1 MPTLATGAEQMPRS
15 GIRQVM
21 DLAWSLPD
29 PVIGLHVGEPSF
41 DAPAHVV
48 EAARA
53 SYAAGETHYVPNAG
67 VGELRRAL
75 AEKVSTVNGFDTAPE
90 QVVVSAGGAQA
101 LHNALSL
108 TLSAGD
114 EVLIPDPGWPN
125 YAMAVQLLQAV
136 PVRYPLRP
144 GRGFR
149 PDPAEIAGLVTERT
163 RVIVVNTPS
172 NPLGTVLDE
181 QDVQSLV
188 RLAEEHDLWLLSD
201 ECYDALTF
209 EQPHVSPGRFDRDG
223 RVLSAF
229 SFSKTYAMTGLR
241 VGYLVTTPEIA
252 AQAAKLQEPLI
263 ACVNAPAQ
271 AAALAALRGP
281 QDCVD
286 QMRAAYRDRRDQAV
300 ARLDDHG
307 MGYVTPQGAFY
318 LWVDVRDRCG
328 GDVATWAMDL
338 LRQGHVAVAPGTT
351 FGPLGEG
358 WVRLSLATATED
370 LLEGIDRMARRPV
383 QSAATGGSR

>member
-1 MPTLATGAEQMPRS
+1 MPTLAAGAETMPRS

-41 DAPAHVV
+41 PSPPHVI

-67 VGELRRAL
+67 IGELRSAI
-75 AEKVSTVNGFDTAPE
+75 AEKVSTANGFAVTE
-90 QVVVSAGGAQA
+90 RNVVVSAGGAQA
-101 LHNALSL
+101 LHNAFSL
-108 TLSAGD
+108 TLEAGD

-125 YAMAVQLLQAV
+125 YAMAVQLVQGV
-136 PVRYPLRP
+136 PVRYPLRSE
-144 GRGFR
+144 RGFR
-149 PDPAEIAGLVTERT
+149 PDPAELAGLVTDRT
-163 RVIVVNTPS
+163 RLIVVNTPS
-172 NPLGTVLDE
+172 NPLGTVLHAAE
-181 QDVQSLV
+181 VEALV
-188 RLAEEHDLWLLSD
+188 RFAEEHDLWLLSD

-209 EQPHVSPGRFDRDG
+209 GSPHVSPGRFDRDG

-241 VGYLVTTPEIA
+241 VGYLVTPEDV
-252 AQAAKLQEPLI
+252 AQHAAKLQEPLL

-281 QDCVD
+281 PDDVIT
-286 QMRAAYRDRRDQAV
+286 MREAYRERRDRAV
-300 ARLDDHG
+300 AQLDAQG
-307 MGYVTPQGAFY
+307 MRYLRPEGAFY
-318 LWVDVRDRCG
+318 LWVDVRDRCA
-328 GDVATWAMDL
+328 GDVAGWAMDL
-338 LRQGHVAVAPGTT
+338 LRSSHVAVAPGTT

-358 WVRLSLATATED
+358 WVRLSLATDAED
-370 LLEGIDRMARRPV
+370 LLEGIRRMGKAR
-383 QSAATGGSR
+383 

>member
-1 MPTLATGAEQMPRS
+1 MPTLAAGAQTMPRS

-41 DAPAHVV
+41 PSPPHVI

-53 SYAAGETHYVPNAG
+53 SYAAGDTHYVPNAG
-67 VGELRRAL
+67 VGELRGAI
-75 AEKVSTVNGFDTAPE
+75 AEKVTTANGFAITE
-90 QVVVSAGGAQA
+90 RNVVVSAGGAQA
-101 LHNALSL
+101 LHNAFSL
-108 TLSAGD
+108 TLNAGD

-144 GRGFR
+144 ERGFR
-149 PDPAEIAGLVTERT
+149 LDPAELAGLVTDRT
-163 RVIVVNTPS
+163 RMIVVNTPS
-172 NPLGTVLDE
+172 NPLGMVLPE
-181 QDVQSLV
+181 TDVEALV
-188 RLAEEHDLWLLSD
+188 RFAEQHDIWLLSD

-209 EQPHVSPGRFDRDG
+209 GRPHVSPGRFDRDG

-241 VGYLVTTPEIA
+241 VGYLVTPEDVA
-252 AQAAKLQEPLI
+252 LHAAKLQEPLL

-281 QDCVD
+281 QDAVVT
-286 QMRAAYRDRRDQAV
+286 MREAYRERRDLAV
-300 ARLDDHG
+300 AQLEKQG
-307 MGYVTPQGAFY
+307 MGYLRPEGAFY
-318 LWVDVRDRCG
+318 LWVDVRDRCH
-328 GDVATWAMDL
+328 GDVAGWAMGL
-338 LRQGHVAVAPGTT
+338 LRHQHVAVAPGTT

-358 WVRLSLATATED
+358 WVRLSLATAAED
-370 LLEGIDRMARRPV
+370 LLEGIRRMGEAR
-383 QSAATGGSR
+383 

>member
-1 MPTLATGAEQMPRS
+1 MPTLAPGAETMPRS

-41 DAPAHVV
+41 PAPDHVI

-53 SYAAGETHYVPNAG
+53 SYAAGDTHYVPNAG
-67 VGELRRAL
+67 VDELRHAL
-75 AEKVSTVNGFDTAPE
+75 AEKVSTFNGFPVTAQ
-90 QVVVSAGGAQA
+90 QVVVSAGAAQG

-125 YAMAVQLLQAV
+125 YAMAIQLLQAR

-144 GRGFR
+144 ENGFR
-149 PDPAEIAGLVTERT
+149 PDPAELAQLVTERT

-172 NPLGTVLDE
+172 NPLGTVLPAS
-181 QDVQSLV
+181 DVQALV
-188 RLAEEHDLWLLSD
+188 RFAEEHDLWLLSD

-209 EQPHVSPGRFDRDG
+209 GSEHVSPGRFDSDG

-241 VGYLVTTPEIA
+241 VGYLVAPEAVAI
-252 AQAAKLQEPLI
+252 QAAKLQEPLI

-281 QDCVD
+281 QDVVGT
-286 QMRAAYRDRRDQAV
+286 MRAAYQERRDLAV
-300 ARLDDHG
+300 AQLDELG
-307 MGYVTPQGAFY
+307 MAYLRPEGAFY
-318 LWVDVRDRCG
+318 LWVDVRDRCR
-328 GDVATWAMDL
+328 GDVASWAMDL
-338 LRQGHVAVAPGTT
+338 LRQQHVAVAPGTT

-370 LLEGIDRMARRPV
+370 LLEGVRRMGKAR
-383 QSAATGGSR
+383 